1 MRNVMMYENSVLA
14 NSKRIIRNL
23 HGSSYSTKA
32 FLAASK
38 LIHVRYTVCANLI
51 IFIRF
56 GGVEF
61 SLGATK
67 VL

>member
-1 MRNVMMYENSVLA
+1 MRNVIYEYGVLA

-32 FLAASK
+32 FLAA
-38 LIHVRYTVCANLI
+38 YTVRANLV